1 MHYNVV
7 LANGTEMG
15 VNETSHPD
23 LLWALKG
30 AGHNFAI
37 VTSVVKKI
45 YPKEIDTWH
54 YHSYVWTQDKL
65 ETVFEALNDFHKSDN
80 GTTPPKMG
88 VNYGSIIMNTSVSTT
103 EAVLEWSFYYAG
115 PADEAEEILKPFNAI
130 GAVAEDVFDASYP
143 EVSTLTDGNCGGGPI
158 ALASVLTVEYNITA
172 ERALYDLYVANV
184 ARYPE
189 LAATAYAWHE
199 GYATAGY
206 QAVPSDSTA
215 FAHREENH
223 IM

>member
-1 MHYNVV
+1 MTPYFHFITN
-7 LANGTEMG
+7 ANR
-15 VNETSHPD
+15 
-23 LLWALKG
+23 A
-30 AGHNFAI
+30 
-37 VTSVVKKI
+37 
-45 YPKEIDTWH
+45 
-54 YHSYVWTQDKL
+54 Q
-65 ETVFEALNDFHKSDN
+65 
-80 GTTPPKMG
+80 
-88 VNYGSIIMNTSVSTT
+88 
-103 EAVLEWSFYYAG
+103 AVLEWSFYYAG

-143 EVSTLTDGNCGGGPI
+143 EVSTLTDGDCAGAPI
-158 ALASVLTVEYNITA
+158 ALVSVLTVEYNITA

-206 QAVPSDSTA
+206 QAVPSESTA
-215 FAHREENH
+215 FAHRGENH